1 VAERRP
7 LVIVTGRV
15 RELPAGDT
23 LPGGS
28 PAAALKIVYTDETLT
43 ISTNTQLVAAT
54 SLEFIGTGGLVIEGT
69 GRLAI
74 L

>member
-7 LVIVTGRV
+7 LVVITGRV
-15 RELPAGDT
+15 KELPAGDT
-23 LPGGS
+23 LPGS
-28 PAAALKIVYTDETLT
+28 AAASLKIVYTDETLT
-43 ISTNTQLVAAT
+43 VADNTQVVAVMG
-54 SLEFIGTGGLVIEGT
+54 LEFIGTGGLVVNGT